1 MVVYVGYLFLSY
13 IHPTLSYICPTQRA
27 IFIPFFPVCDDWWTT
42 LLNLYQ
48 RLYRIVQSRWQ
59 SCANMMAEKCNTVG
73 TTMPTYWHCR
83 TNLIIKRKVKHPLI
97 VFAIFEEPWYHEPI
111 SRITFVCFMVLYWCG
126 YKSKLLRW
134 FFSKKR
140 KIFLACNAFCY
151 MLSRT
156 LCQNHESI

>member
-1 MVVYVGYLFLSY
+1 MVAYVGYLFLSY

-48 RLYRIVQSRWQ
+48 RLYRIVQHCWHNN
-59 SCANMMAEKCNTVG
+59 ANLLALSDKPNNK
-73 TTMPTYWHCR
+73 P
-83 TNLIIKRKVKHPLI
+83 KRPLI
-97 VFAIFEEPWYHEPI
+97 VFAIFKEPWYHEPI

-156 LCQNHESI
+156 LHQNHESI